1 MSFIVF
7 LLDHA
12 LQTLVTLRTSETWNI
27 QHHSE
32 CVGGPVFVYFVSC
45 WYYTNTQ
52 NREVEPAQGKH
63 QGAGL
68 LLPRIN
74 PFSSYIVVS
83 SENFGWSCTTP
94 LYTRW
99 VPWFGFAIYR
109 GYTFN
114 GRDWPYQPH
123 RPNQIR
129 IKLVHHSAS
138 MYGQPGTLRQLIR
151 LSDDDTTSLY
161 LLDCSDLFWDIIGL
175 RAGFQTA
182 FNFPR
187 RKKTTRGDSE
197 TVQTCGKMI
206 LDGASPG
213 WILPWPD
220 GQFIMVFL
228 CRHWP
233 TAKTLELVSPPLLSP
248 FSAKKPRR
256 SKYHVV
262 FYI

>member
-1 MSFIVF
+1 MYNPIVYQMS
-7 LLDHA
+7 A
-12 LQTLVTLRTSETWNI
+12 LIWICNLQRIYI
-27 QHHSE
+27 QWARLTVSAPPAESDSNQIGPPQCFNVRAARNSSAAHSSFRWWYNK
-32 CVGGPVFVYFVSC
+32 PVFARLFRSI
-45 WYYTNTQ
+45 
-52 NREVEPAQGKH
+52 
-63 QGAGL
+63 L
-68 LLPRIN
+68 
-74 PFSSYIVVS
+74 
-83 SENFGWSCTTP
+83 
-94 LYTRW
+94 
-99 VPWFGFAIYR
+99 
-109 GYTFN
+109 GY
-114 GRDWPYQPH
+114 H
-123 RPNQIR
+123 RPSSWFSNGI
-129 IKLVHHSAS
+129 
-138 MYGQPGTLRQLIR
+138 QL
-151 LSDDDTTSLY
+151 SS
-161 LLDCSDLFWDIIGL
+161 
-175 RAGFQTA
+175 
-182 FNFPR
+182 